1 MSSVHAG
8 VRRAFRSVAGA
19 VAAILLSAGAR
30 ANALSAQD
38 LACDPGDREV
48 RWLEFDG
55 NRAFSDRELALKIYT
70 TPSSLA
76 RRATRIIGARR
87 CLDSRALRTD
97 VLRLQTFYRSKGYY
111 DAKVDTSVTVLG
123 SSSIGVTF
131 TIDEG
136 LPVVVD
142 SLRVAGLDSLSRE
155 DRDAVIDA
163 VGLRVGDVFDRE
175 RLEAA
180 VRNIRTQ
187 LWNRGYPRADV
198 LRDYRRNQRSA
209 TLELTVLPGRRAR
222 LGALRVDVDTLEAL
236 RAGEVGHRQQIPRSV
251 VLRIAGLREGELYRE
266 RDLVAAQRNLYQ
278 TNAYRHVDVRIAP
291 DSLQPPGDSIIVVE
305 VELREDLMR
314 QIDAQVGWA
323 TLDCF
328 RALGQYTDKNFLHG
342 ARRLELTGQTSKVGY
357 GYPMAFS
364 RDLCRG
370 TLRND
375 PFSDTLHYFIGAT
388 LRQPAF
394 LGTRFTPAFSM
405 YRERR
410 GEYLAYLRSTLV
422 GGEASAVREL
432 KGGIP
437 LRLAYTFEYGN
448 TQAQPG
454 MLCAVFNRCD
464 SRDRE
469 AIEANLPFAVA
480 SATLARVRTDNAVSP
495 TRGTSLRMELRSA
508 SRLIGSSGDL
518 QFNKGTID
526 GAWYQPLAGGTLA
539 TRLRLGAVIG
549 TRLSFNRNVQFFVPP
564 QERLY
569 AGGATSVRGFQ
580 QNELGRLV
588 YIAQDF
594 PDTVIVSEPG
604 GGTKV
609 TVEVDAAERVL
620 RRVPVGGNSLVVG
633 NMDYRFRTP
642 LLPDLLQFSVFT
654 DAGEVWDRGATRER
668 FGFQRLRWT
677 PGVGLRVFSPVGPI
691 QVNAAYNPYQ
701 YPLGP
706 IYYDAPPVPSPD
718 GGVVAPLYC
727 VSRGNALAVFPNG
740 TQEAGDCP
748 VNFRP
753 TRKTNFF
760 SRLTF
765 TFSIGP
771 DF

>member
-1 MSSVHAG
+1 MSSVHA
-8 VRRAFRSVAGA
+8 RIHRALRSVAGA
-19 VAAILLSAGAR
+19 VAVTLLSAGVR
-30 ANALSAQD
+30 PSALVAQD

-76 RRATRIIGARR
+76 RRATRIFGAQR

-111 DAKVDTSVTVLG
+111 DAKVDTTVTALG
-123 SSSIGVTF
+123 SNSVGVSFLIT
-131 TIDEG
+131 EG
-136 LPVVVD
+136 LPVRID
-142 SLRVAGLDSLSRE
+142 SLVIAGVDSLSRD
-155 DRDAVIDA
+155 DRAAVLGS

-175 RLEAA
+175 RLEEA

-198 LRDYRRNQRSA
+198 LRDTRREQRSA
-209 TLELTVLPGRRAR
+209 FIALTVLPGRRAR
-222 LGALRVDVDTLEAL
+222 LGAIRVNVDTLEAL
-236 RAGEVGHRQQIPRSV
+236 RPGEVGHRQQISRSV
-251 VLRIAGLREGELYRE
+251 VLRMARLREGELYRE
-266 RDLVAAQRNLYQ
+266 RDLIAAQRSLYQ

-305 VELREDLMR
+305 IELREDLMR
-314 QIDAQVGWA
+314 QVDAQVGWA

-328 RALGQYTDKNFLHG
+328 RVLAQYTDKNFLRG
-342 ARRLELTGQTSKVGY
+342 ARRLELTGQTSKLGY
-357 GYPMAFS
+357 GYPAGFS
-364 RDLCRG
+364 RNLCRG
-370 TLRND
+370 ILHND

-410 GEYLAYLRSTLV
+410 GEYLAYLRSTLI

-469 AIEANLPFAVA
+469 EIEANQPFAVA
-480 SATLARVRTDNAVSP
+480 SATLARIRTDNPVSP
-495 TRGTSLRMELRSA
+495 SRGTSLRMELRSA
-508 SRLIGSSGDL
+508 SRLIGSSRDL

-526 GAWYQPLAGGTLA
+526 GAWYLPFAGGTLA
-539 TRLRLGAVIG
+539 TRLRFGAVIG
-549 TRLSFNRNVQFFVPP
+549 TRFSFNRNVQFFVPP

-588 YIAQDF
+588 YIAQDY
-594 PDTVIVSEPG
+594 PDTVFVNG
-604 GGTKV
+604 NV
-609 TVEVDAAERVL
+609 TLESDTGSRVL

-633 NMDYRFRTP
+633 NIDYRFRTP
-642 LLPDLLQFSVFT
+642 FLPDLLQFSVFT
-654 DAGEVWDRGATRER
+654 DAGEVWNRGESEEK

-677 PGVGLRVFSPVGPI
+677 PGVGIRVFSPVGPI
-691 QVNAAYNPYQ
+691 QVNAAYNPYD
-701 YPLGP
+701 YPAGP
-706 IYYDAPPVPSPD
+706 IYYDALPVEVPGRGLVS
-718 GGVVAPLYC
+718 PLYC
-727 VSRGNALAVFPNG
+727 TSPGNGLRVFPDG
-740 TQEAGDCP
+740 TQAQRPDGCP
-748 VNFRP
+748 P
-753 TRKTNFF
+753 TFPFDRRNNFF

>member
-1 MSSVHAG
+1 MSFDHPGSC
-8 VRRAFRSVAGA
+8 RLLRSVASA
-19 VAAILLSAGAR
+19 VAVALLSAGAST
-30 ANALSAQD
+30 NALHAQD

-70 TPSSLA
+70 TPSSIA

-111 DAKVDTSVTVLG
+111 DAKVDTLLTALG

-131 TIDEG
+131 KIDEG
-136 LPVVVD
+136 QPVRID
-142 SLRVAGLDSLSRE
+142 SLVISGLDSLSRE
-155 DRDAVIDA
+155 ERAAVLGV
-163 VGLRVGDVFDRE
+163 VGLRVGSVFDRE
-175 RLEAA
+175 ALENA
-180 VRNIRTQ
+180 VRGIRTQ

-198 LRDYRRNQRSA
+198 LRDSRRNLRSA
-209 TLELTVLPGRRAR
+209 SIELTVLPGRRAR
-222 LGALRVDVDTLEAL
+222 LGPIRVDVDTLEAL
-236 RAGEVGHRQQIPRSV
+236 RPGETGHRQQIPRSV
-251 VLRIAGLREGELYRE
+251 ILRIAGIREGELYRE

-305 VELREDLMR
+305 IELREDLMR
-314 QIDAQVGWA
+314 QVDAQVGWA

-328 RALGQYTDKNFLHG
+328 RVLTQYTDKNFLRG
-342 ARRLELTGQTSKVGY
+342 ARRLELTAQTSKLGY
-357 GYPMAFS
+357 GYPTGFARS
-364 RDLCRG
+364 LCRG
-370 TLRND
+370 NLGDD
-375 PFSDTLHYFIGAT
+375 PFSDTLHYFVGAT

-394 LGTRFTPAFSM
+394 LGTRFTPAFSL

-410 GEYLAYLRSTLV
+410 GEYLAYLRTTLV

-432 KGGIP
+432 RGAIP

-454 MLCAVFNRCD
+454 MLCAVFNRCN
-464 SRDRE
+464 SQDRA
-469 AIEANLPFAVA
+469 AIQANLPLAVA
-480 SATLARVRTDNAVSP
+480 SAALARVRTDNPVSP
-495 TRGTSLRMELRSA
+495 RRGTSLRMELRSA
-508 SRLIGSSGDL
+508 SRLIGSDRDL

-526 GAWYQPLAGGTLA
+526 GAWYRPVAGGTLA
-539 TRLRLGAVIG
+539 ARLRLGAVIG
-549 TRLSFNRNVQFFVPP
+549 NRLSFNKNVRFFVPP

-580 QNELGRLV
+580 QNELGGLV

-594 PDTVIVSEPG
+594 PDTVMRG
-604 GGTKV
+604 ADT
-609 TVEVDAAERVL
+609 TLEVDARRRVL

-633 NMDYRFRTP
+633 NVDYRFRTP

-654 DAGEVWDRGATRER
+654 DAGEVWDRGYTSER
-668 FGFQRLRWT
+668 FGLQRLRWT

-691 QVNAAYNPYQ
+691 QVNVAYNPYD
-701 YPLGP
+701 YPSGQ
-706 IYYDAPPVPSPD
+706 IYYDAPPVDAP
-718 GGVVAPLYC
+718 GVGIVSPLYC
-727 VSRGNALAVFPNG
+727 VSPENRLPVIDGVQAEG
-740 TQEAGDCP
+740 ECP
-748 VNFRP
+748 STFRP
-753 TRKTNFF
+753 DQRRSFF
-760 SRLTF
+760 GRLTF

>member
-1 MSSVHAG
+1 MSSVHPR
-8 VRRAFRSVAGA
+8 VRRAIRSVAGA
-19 VAAILLSAGAR
+19 VAATLLATGVRPSALG
-30 ANALSAQD
+30 AQD

-76 RRATRIIGARR
+76 RRATGIFGARR

-111 DAKVDTSVTVLG
+111 DAKVDTTVTALG

-131 TIDEG
+131 SIDEG
-136 LPVVVD
+136 LPVRVD

-155 DRDAVIDA
+155 DRDAVIDV

-175 RLEAA
+175 RLETV
-180 VRNIRTQ
+180 VRDIRTQ

-209 TLELTVLPGRRAR
+209 SLELTVLPGRRAR
-222 LGALRVDVDTLEAL
+222 LGAIRVDVDTLEAL
-236 RAGEVGHRQQIPRSV
+236 RANEVGHRQQIPRSV

-266 RDLVAAQRNLYQ
+266 RALIAAQRNLYQ

-305 VELREDLMR
+305 IELREDLMR
-314 QIDAQVGWA
+314 QVDAQVGWA

-328 RALGQYTDKNFLHG
+328 RILAQYTDKNFLRG
-342 ARRLELTGQTSKVGY
+342 ARRLELTGQTSKLGY
-357 GYPMAFS
+357 GHPVGFS
-364 RDLCRG
+364 RDLCGRN
-370 TLRND
+370 LRND
-375 PFSDTLHYFIGAT
+375 PFSDTVHYFVGAT

-394 LGTRFTPAFSM
+394 LGTRFTPAFSL

-422 GGEASAVREL
+422 GGEASAIREL

-464 SRDRE
+464 SEDRRV
-469 AIEANLPFAVA
+469 IQRNLPFAVA
-480 SATLARVRTDNAVSP
+480 SASIARVRTDNLVSP

-508 SRLIGSSGDL
+508 SRVIGSARDL

-526 GAWYQPLAGGTLA
+526 GGWYQPFAGGTLA
-539 TRLRLGAVIG
+539 ARLRLGAVIG
-549 TRLSFNRNVQFFVPP
+549 TKLSFNKNVEFFVPP

-580 QNELGRLV
+580 QNELGSLV
-588 YIAQDF
+588 YIAQFD
-594 PDTVIVSEPG
+594 PIAKDTLGI
-604 GGTKV
+604 
-609 TVEVDAAERVL
+609 TVLRDTAGRVL

-633 NMDYRFRTP
+633 NIDYRFRTP
-642 LLPDLLQFSVFT
+642 LLPDLLQFSVFA
-654 DAGEVWDRGATRER
+654 DAGEVWNRGYTSEQ
-668 FGFQRLRWT
+668 FGFRRLRWT
-677 PGVGLRVFSPVGPI
+677 PGMGLRVFSPVGPI
-691 QVNAAYNPYQ
+691 QVNAAYNPYN
-701 YPLGP
+701 Y
-706 IYYDAPPVPSPD
+706 PD
-718 GGVVAPLYC
+718 GPLYFDARPVEQPGGGLVAPLYC
-727 VSRGNALAVFPNG
+727 VSPGNLLVYDPVTRIQAERTSDG
-740 TQEAGDCP
+740 EGCP
-748 VNFRP
+748 ANFAPR
-753 TRKTNFF
+753 RQTNFF
-760 SRLTF
+760 GRLTF

>member
-1 MSSVHAG
+1 MSFTRPG
-8 VRRAFRSVAGA
+8 VSRALRSAAGA
-19 VAAILLSAGAR
+19 LAVSLLSAGLPT
-30 ANALSAQD
+30 NVLVAQD

-48 RWLEFDG
+48 RWLDFDG

-70 TPSSLA
+70 TPSSIL
-76 RRATRIIGARR
+76 RRATRIAGARR

-111 DAKVDTSVTVLG
+111 DAKVDTALTALG
-123 SSSIGVTF
+123 SNSVGVTF
-131 TIDEG
+131 KIDEG
-136 LPVVVD
+136 LPVRID
-142 SLRVAGLDSLSRE
+142 SLVIAGVDSLSRE
-155 DRDAVIDA
+155 DRAAVLDV

-175 RLEAA
+175 RLESA
-180 VRNIRTQ
+180 VRSIRTQ

-209 TLELTVLPGRRAR
+209 SLELTVLPGRRAR
-222 LGALRVDVDTLEAL
+222 LGPIRVDVDTLESL
-236 RAGEVGHRQQIPRSV
+236 RAGEVGHRQQIPNPV
-251 VLRIAGLREGELYRE
+251 ILRIAGLRQGELYRE

-305 VELREDLMR
+305 IELREDLMR
-314 QIDAQVGWA
+314 QVDAQVGWA

-328 RALGQYTDKNFLHG
+328 RVLAQYTDKNFLRG
-342 ARRLELTGQTSKVGY
+342 ARRLELTAQTSKLGY
-357 GYPMAFS
+357 AQPTGFA
-364 RDLCRG
+364 RDLCHG
-370 TLRND
+370 NLAED
-375 PFSDTLHYFIGAT
+375 PFSQDVHYFVGAT

-394 LGTRFTPAFSM
+394 LGTRFTPAFSV

-410 GEYLAYLRSTLV
+410 GEYLAYLRTTLV

-464 SRDRE
+464 SQDRE
-469 AIEANLPFAVA
+469 AIQSNLPLAVA
-480 SATLARVRTDNAVSP
+480 SATLARIRTDNPVSP

-508 SRLIGSSGDL
+508 SRLIGSARDL

-526 GAWYQPLAGGTLA
+526 GGWYQPLAGGTLA

-569 AGGATSVRGFQ
+569 AGGAGSVRGFQ

-588 YIAQDF
+588 YIARDF
-594 PDTVIVSEPG
+594 PDTVMVNG
-604 GGTKV
+604 NV
-609 TVEVDAAERVL
+609 TLESDTGSRVL

-633 NMDYRFRTP
+633 NIDYRFRTP

-654 DAGEVWDRGATRER
+654 DAGEVWNRGDSRER

-677 PGVGLRVFSPVGPI
+677 PGVGIRVFSPVGPV
-691 QVNAAYNPYQ
+691 QVNVAYNPYN
-701 YPLGP
+701 YPSGP
-706 IYYDAPPVPSPD
+706 IYYDEEPFEVEGRGA
-718 GGVVAPLYC
+718 VAPLYC
-727 VSRGNALAVFPNG
+727 TSPGNGLTVFADR
-740 TQEAGDCP
+740 TQAIGDCP
-748 VNFRP
+748 PSFPQDRG
-753 TRKTNFF
+753 KSFF
-760 SRLTF
+760 GRLTF